1 MYTKIKKEWPA
12 MRGLLVKEIR
22 NLSMIK
28 DLEIETGGDYER
40 YFVNM
45 ALQCCNFNG
54 FNSEVVAQEIKKNNR
69 DFFSTIHELTFG
81 VAYTDEIDI
90 NEPYKYYIKSFNRS
104 TVETLLNNNFL
115 LMQKINLSMSDIKE
129 MLYSDYVFYI
139 EKLNIY

>member
-28 DLEIETGGDYER
+28 DFDIETGGDYER

-45 ALQCCNFNG
+45 VLQCCNFNG

-69 DFFSTIHELTFG
+69 DIFSTIHELTFG
-81 VAYTDEIDI
+81 YAHSGEIDN
-90 NEPYKYYIKSFNRS
+90 NEPYKCYINAFNQR
-104 TVETLLNNNFL
+104 TVEALLDNNFL
-115 LMQKINLSMSDIKE
+115 LMQKINISINDINE
-129 MLYSDYVFYI
+129 MLYSDYIFYI
-139 EKLNIY
+139 EKLNIH